1 MYGPKDK
8 DNKWVK
14 DQWYKMPHHG
24 KFRKAIIKFVMML
37 RPNSRSTHHLKIYFE
52 TEEISK
58 QAASQVFKDW
68 SDVLHASLTGVAA
81 VIWGGIYAATSING
95 VTILLIPLIKSILQV
110 AQALIMTDLLP
121 GGVEAQRHLTKRYN
135 KNAEFLEKRTRE
147 NAKTKKELELV
158 NKRIKK
164 IKEGPRTIKTRTIV
178 KSASGNFKKSLKM
191 KQKSMKN
198 KSK

>member
-1 MYGPKDK
+1 MFGPKDK

-68 SDVLHASLTGVAA
+68 SDVVDAVLLPIAA
-81 VIWGGIYAATSING
+81 VIWVSMYAATSIHG
-95 VTILLIPLIKSILQV
+95 VTVLLIPIIKSILQV
-110 AQALIMTDLLP
+110 AQHLIMPNLLP
-121 GGVEAQRHLTKRYN
+121 GGSEAQRHLTKRYN
-135 KNAEFLEKRTRE
+135 KNAGFLEKRTRE

-164 IKEGPRTIKTRTIV
+164 IKEGPRTIKTRPIV